1 MIRKSKRSVVDLF
14 DEKNLPNKKQEENE
28 FLERWREII
37 LNFDKVERSEIKEMV
52 YKSIP
57 EKLRE
62 IIWVKLIS
70 LKVKNF

>member
-1 MIRKSKRSVVDLF
+1 MDLF